1 MRPLKCNDMHES
13 TMNQNKSETNC
24 SQREGERDEKEGWT
38 GLGCSPTGPCS
49 SAL

>member
-24 SQREGERDEKEGWT
+24 SQREGERRERRMDRF
-38 GLGCSPTGPCS
+38 GLQSDRS
-49 SAL
+49 M